1 MSKLVDKVVATAKKI
16 DRKHGSK
23 ILLVGG
29 IISSVAA
36 IGFTVK
42 QSFKA
47 AEIVETHNAYREKI
61 DEELPKD
68 EYPEEDR
75 KKAVRKLYFETGKQL
90 VKTYA
95 LPFALEVASLGMFCG
110 GHVKDQKTIYG
121 LSSALGST
129 ISAFTGY
136 RKAVEAK
143 IGEEKEKELYNGIRH
158 EKVKNEETKKNEDVI
173 VFDDKRYSPYSRFF
187 DEFNPVW
194 INDPQLNLNFLT
206 MQQNIWTDKLL
217 RDKVVFL
224 NDVYHA
230 LGFEK
235 IPEGQYLGWAVANG
249 DDHIDFGIW
258 DGKIEKVRD
267 FVNGYEPSILLTF
280 PNLSGRSVIEYI

>member
-16 DRKHGSK
+16 DMKHGSK

-61 DEELPKD
+61 DEELPKE
-68 EYPEEDR
+68 EYSEEER
-75 KKAVRKLYFETGKQL
+75 NKAVRKLYFETGKQL

-95 LPFALEVASLGMFCG
+95 LPFALEVASVGMFCG
-110 GHVKDQKTIYG
+110 AYG
-121 LSSALGST
+121 KENKAKIGYISALNSVT
-129 ISAFTGY
+129 SMMSGY
-136 RKAVEAK
+136 RKAIAEK
-143 IGEEKEKELYNGIRH
+143 IGEEKEKELYNGVRH
-158 EKVKNEETKKNEDVI
+158 EKVKNEETKKNEDVV
-173 VFDDKRYSPYSRFF
+173 VFEDKRFNKYSRFF
-187 DEFNPVW
+187 DEYNPEW
-194 INDPQLNLNFLT
+194 KNDPHYNLTFLT
-206 MQQNIWTDKLL
+206 MQQTVWTDKLKA
-217 RDKVVFL
+217 DKVVFL
-224 NDVYHA
+224 NDVYNS

-235 IPEGQYLGWAVANG
+235 IPAGQYLGWAVENG
-249 DDHIDFGIW
+249 DTCVDFGIW
-258 DGKIEKVRD
+258 DGKREKVRD

-280 PNLSGRSVIEYI
+280 PNLSGKSMIEYI

>member
-1 MSKLVDKVVATAKKI
+1 MSKLVDKVVAAAKKI

-23 ILLVGG
+23 ILLAGG

-36 IGFTVK
+36 IGLTVK

-61 DEELPKD
+61 DEELPKE
-68 EYPEEDR
+68 EYSEEER
-75 KKAVRKLYFETGKQL
+75 KKAVRKLYFETGKQM
-90 VKTYA
+90 VKAYA
-95 LPFALEVASLGMFCG
+95 LPFALEAASIGMFVG
-110 GHVKDQKTIYG
+110 GHVKDQKAIYG

-136 RKAVEAK
+136 RKAVEAH
-143 IGEEKEKELYNGIRH
+143 IGEEKEKELYHGVSH
-158 EKVKNEETKKNEDVI
+158 EKVKNEETKKNEEVV
-173 VFDDKRYSPYSRFF
+173 VFKDKRYSQYSRFF
-187 DEFNPVW
+187 DELNPEW
-194 INDPQLNLNFLT
+194 KNDPHYNLTFLT
-206 MQQNIWTDKLL
+206 MQQNLWTDKLQ
-217 RDKVVFL
+217 REKVIFL
-224 NDVYHA
+224 NDVYDA

-235 IPEGQYLGWAVANG
+235 IPEGQYLGWAIENG
-249 DDHIDFGIW
+249 DACVDFGIW
-258 DGKIEKVRD
+258 DGKREKVRD